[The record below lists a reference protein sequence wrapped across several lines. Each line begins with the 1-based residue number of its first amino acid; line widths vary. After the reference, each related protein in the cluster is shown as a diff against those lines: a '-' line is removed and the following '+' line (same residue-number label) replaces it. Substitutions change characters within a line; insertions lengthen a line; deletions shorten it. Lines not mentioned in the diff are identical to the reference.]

1 MLYTRHKTLT
11 DNTEQTILTIPNGF
25 VAHIKYVF
33 VANHGGSTN
42 QIDLFWEIGGTPQ
55 VYIMDSTSIGS
66 GGREILGDSG
76 SGVIFVLHES
86 ETVKAQASSATG
98 SVEVVLTLE
107 LLPRPPVFVNF
118 NGA

>member
-11 DNTEQTILTIPNGF
+11 NNTEQSILTIPNGF

-42 QIDLFWEIGGTPQ
+42 QVDLFWEIGGTPQ

-98 SVEVVLTLE
+98 SIEVVLTLE

>member
-11 DNTEQTILTIPNGF
+11 DNTEQSILTIPNGF
-25 VAHIKYVF
+25 VAHVKYIF

-42 QIDLFWEIGGTPQ
+42 QVDLFWEIGGTPE
-55 VYIMDSTSIGS
+55 VYIMDGTSIGS

-118 NGA
+118 NGP

>member
-11 DNTEQTILTIPNGF
+11 DNTEQSILTIPNGF

-33 VANHGGSTN
+33 VANHGNSTN

-55 VYIMDSTSIGS
+55 VYIFDGTSIGS
-66 GGREILGDSG
+66 GNREILGDSG
-76 SGVIFVLHES
+76 SGVLFVLHES

-98 SVEVVLTLE
+98 SVEVVLTLD

-118 NGA
+118 NGP

>member
-98 SVEVVLTLE
+98 SVEVVLTLD

-118 NGA
+118 NGP

>member
-11 DNTEQTILTIPNGF
+11 DNTEQSILTIPNGH

-33 VANHGGSTN
+33 VSNHGSATN
-42 QIDLFWEIGGTPQ
+42 QIDLFWETGGVPQ
-55 VYIMDSTSIGS
+55 VYIFDGTTITSGNK
-66 GGREILGDSG
+66 EILGDSG
-76 SGVIFVLHES
+76 SGVVFVLHEN

-98 SVEVVLTLE
+98 NIEVVLTID
-107 LLPRPPVFVNF
+107 LLPQPPVFVNF

>member
-11 DNTEQTILTIPNGF
+11 DNTEQSILTIPNGF

-33 VANHGGSTN
+33 VANHGNSTN

-55 VYIMDSTSIGS
+55 VYIFDGTTINS
-66 GGREILGDSG
+66 GNKEILGDSG
-76 SGVIFVLHES
+76 SGVVFVLHEN

-98 SVEVVLTLE
+98 NIEVVLTID
-107 LLPRPPVFVNF
+107 LLPQPPVFVNF

>member
-11 DNTEQTILTIPNGF
+11 NNTEQSILTIPNGF

-42 QIDLFWEIGGTPQ
+42 QVDLFWETGGTPQ
-55 VYIMDSTSIGS
+55 VYIFDGTSIGS
-66 GGREILGDSG
+66 GNKEILGDSG
-76 SGVIFVLHES
+76 SGVVFVLHEN

-98 SVEVVLTLE
+98 NIEVVLTID
-107 LLPRPPVFVNF
+107 LLPQPPVFVNF

>member
-11 DNTEQTILTIPNGF
+11 DNTEQSILTIPNGF

-42 QIDLFWEIGGTPQ
+42 QVDLFWEIGGTPQ
-55 VYIMDSTSIGS
+55 VYIMDGTSIGS
-66 GGREILGDSG
+66 GEILGDSG

-98 SVEVVLTLE
+98 SVEVVLTLD

>member
-11 DNTEQTILTIPNGF
+11 NNTEQSILTIPNGF

-42 QIDLFWEIGGTPQ
+42 QVDLFWEIGGTPQ

-86 ETVKAQASSATG
+86 ETVKAQASSG
-98 SVEVVLTLE
+98 SGSMEVFLTID
-107 LLPRPPVFVNF
+107 LLPQPPVFVNF
-118 NGA
+118 